1 MSIKKQQ
8 PISNAAVVDKCTQR
22 LTALKQYVQAK
33 AEIPIDG
40 ETKKLADVIAV
51 YQTCLDTRASL
62 QTKHAEIKAGLVE
75 RANAEA
81 SRRAADRALKPW
93 VINTFGAN
101 SQAAHD
107 FGFPPPKVPVR
118 TAKSKVAAV
127 LQAEATRKARHT
139 MGSVQKQNIKGAIVV
154 STAPAA
160 PAYIA
165 KNGGDPKAIRAA
177 GAAHVEELSGDKKRL
192 PWHGDMDA
200 KLASFRALADASKTK
215 QKLSRDELVKR
226 LAIAR
231 KSSAFSAPVQTLFQK
246 KSEEASTDEELQ
258 ALLDEIELLAKLE
271 GE

>member
-22 LTALKQYVQAK
+22 LAALKQYVQAK

-51 YQTCLDTRASL
+51 YQDCLDTRASL
-62 QTKHAEIKAGLVE
+62 QTKRAEIKAALVE
-75 RANAEA
+75 RANAET

-107 FGFPPPKVPVR
+107 FGFPPPKAPLR

-127 LQAEATRKARHT
+127 LLAEATRKARHT
-139 MGSVQKQNIKGAIVV
+139 MGSKQKQDIKGTIVV

-160 PAYIA
+160 PATNA
-165 KNGGDPKAIRAA
+165 PPAVPAASAPPATSTVVSNGAPANGAMN
-177 GAAHVEELSGDKKRL
+177 GAASPVVNG
-192 PWHGDMDA
+192 
-200 KLASFRALADASKTK
+200 
-215 QKLSRDELVKR
+215 
-226 LAIAR
+226 
-231 KSSAFSAPVQTLFQK
+231 APPH
-246 KSEEASTDEELQ
+246 
-258 ALLDEIELLAKLE
+258 
-271 GE
+271 